1 MQSQQSNN
9 RLDFLIETNELAE
22 MLSIRSQSGLKIV
35 DASWYMPNSPI

>member
-9 RLDFLIETNELAE
+9 RSDFLIETNELAYI
-22 MLSIRSQSGLKIV
+22 LSSGNHAGLKIV